1 MLADGRLTGAI
12 PRLTA
17 RQDTCGLALTR
28 RAWPGQ
34 SSSGEDGTTTTTSV
48 EDWEQWVGRGG
59 AQGGW
64 SRPLCDAGVTGASD
78 LGFGRVRRA
87 CSDDPRVQAFAAF

>member
-1 MLADGRLTGAI
+1 VLADGRLTGAI

-34 SSSGEDGTTTTTSV
+34 SSSGEDGTTTSV
-48 EDWEQWVGRGG
+48 EDWEQWVGRGVLKG
-59 AQGGW
+59 DGHGRSAMLG
-64 SRPLCDAGVTGASD
+64 SRELQISDSGV
-78 LGFGRVRRA
+78 
-87 CSDDPRVQAFAAF
+87 

>member
-1 MLADGRLTGAI
+1 VLADGRLTGAI

-34 SSSGEDGTTTTTSV
+34 SSSGEDGTPPPPAWRIGSSGSAGGV
-48 EDWEQWVGRGG
+48 LKGDGHGRSAMLG
-59 AQGGW
+59 
-64 SRPLCDAGVTGASD
+64 SRELQISDSGV
-78 LGFGRVRRA
+78 
-87 CSDDPRVQAFAAF
+87 